1 MKTHWK
7 KLSNTKYMGSWDF
20 EPDEEKILTIADVHQ
35 EEVTAPDGTSEM
47 KRVITFEETG
57 EKPFIV
63 NNTNAATIED
73 VLNTPYMEDWAGKGI
88 ILVVQKIQAFGKLTD
103 GIRVRPVKPYECE
116 ECRKIIKGDS
126 ERTPLE
132 IKQQT
137 KKKFG
142 KVLCAECEALLKGK
156 KAGE

>member
-1 MKTHWK
+1 
-7 KLSNTKYMGSWDF
+7 MGSWDF

-116 ECRKIIKGDS
+116 ECGKIIKGDS

>member
-20 EPDEEKILTIADVHQ
+20 EPDEEKVLTIAKVQQ
-35 EEVTAPDGTSEM
+35 EEVTAPDGTVEM
-47 KRVITFEETG
+47 KRVITFAENG
-57 EKPFIV
+57 EKPFIC
-63 NNTNAATIED
+63 NNTNAATISD
-73 VLNTPYMEDWAGKGI
+73 VLNTPYMEDWNGKGI
-88 ILVVQKIQAFGKLTD
+88 ILVVQKVQAFGKLTD

-116 ECRKIIKGDS
+116 ECGKIIKGDS

-142 KVLCAECEALLKGK
+142 KVLCSECEALLKGK